1 MKSPVI
7 MIGLLGKPPG
17 KMKEEGGLLESD
29 MEMPEAMSDSELNK
43 QNKAQAVLKASYG
56 PATGAQKC
64 ASCEYFSTD
73 YPKLGKGQGFCELW
87 EFTCSDKN
95 VCAAYE
101 FNEELKGE
109 EEYEGEDEESE

>member
-1 MKSPVI
+1 MKGPTI

-17 KMKEEGGLLESD
+17 KSKEEGLLES
-29 MEMPEAMSDSELNK
+29 EMPEALSDPEVNK
-43 QNKAQAVLKASYG
+43 QNKANAILKASYG

-64 ASCEYFSTD
+64 GSCEYFNTE
-73 YPKLGKGQGFCELW
+73 YPTMAKGQGFCELW

-101 FNEELKGE
+101 FNEDLKGE
-109 EEYEGEDEESE
+109 EEEY

>member
-1 MKSPVI
+1 MKKGPVI
-7 MIGLLGKPPG
+7 MIGLLGKPLG
-17 KMKEEGGLLESD
+17 KMKEEGGLLESE
-29 MEMPEAMSDSELNK
+29 MEMPEAMSDPELNK

-64 ASCEYFSTD
+64 ASCEYFNTD

-101 FNEELKGE
+101 FNEDLKGE
-109 EEYEGEDEESE
+109 EEYEGEDEES

>member
-1 MKSPVI
+1 MKGPSI
-7 MIGLLGKPPG
+7 MIGLLGKPSE
-17 KMKEEGGLLESD
+17 KYKSEGGLLESD
-29 MEMPEAMSDSELNK
+29 MEMPEALSDPELNK
-43 QNKAQAVLKASYG
+43 ANKAKAVMKAAYG

-64 ASCEYFSTD
+64 GSCEYFKTD
-73 YPKLGKGQGFCELW
+73 YPEMGKGQGFCELW

-109 EEYEGEDEESE
+109 EEEEED

>member
-1 MKSPVI
+1 MKSPTIV
-7 MIGLLGKPPG
+7 IGLLGKHGG
-17 KMKEEGGLLESD
+17 KMKPEGGLLES
-29 MEMPEAMSDSELNK
+29 EAPEALSDPELNK
-43 QNKAQAVLKASYG
+43 QNKAKAVMVASYG

-64 ASCEYFSTD
+64 GSCEYFKTD
-73 YPKLGKGQGFCELW
+73 YPGMGKGQGFCELW

-109 EEYEGEDEESE
+109 EEED